1 VAKRFRTLLACVIAG
16 TALPALALDI
26 AGPTNE
32 FTVHDG
38 GWYLYKRNCSG
49 CHGFRGEGTFPIGPP
64 LRGNKFVQA
73 ARAQDIAAVVRN
85 GLKDDTK
92 RYPQY
97 LREAN
102 GYMNMPPFTEL
113 SISNSE
119 LDKLIKYLKGPFQ
132 QGKYNNP

>member
-1 VAKRFRTLLACVIAG
+1 MKLLLAGVAIS
-16 TALPALALDI
+16 TFPAMAAEI

-49 CHGFRGEGTFPIGPP
+49 CHGFQGQGISPIGVP

-73 ARAQDIAAVVRN
+73 ARPQDIAAVVRQ

-97 LREAN
+97 IREPG

-113 SISNSE
+113 SISPTE
-119 LDKLIKYLKGPFQ
+119 MDILVKYLKGPLQ
-132 QGKYNNP
+132 QGKFHRP